1 MKKKLLNSLL
11 IFLSILTLISC
22 GSYSNDENVITLFTW
37 NDYID
42 PQTLKNFTKE
52 TGIKVNV
59 EFFSN
64 NEDMLAKLENN
75 PNYFDVITPSDFI
88 VDKLIQEDQL
98 AILDYNNI
106 PNAKYLLEE
115 LESPSFDKERQ
126 YSLPYA
132 WGTVGIIYDTT
143 KVEEPITSWT
153 ALWDPK
159 YRGSIIMTDS
169 IRDTVGVALLVKGYS
184 LNTKNPK
191 ELLEAGEILVQQKPL
206 VMGYIGD
213 ATENLMATGEA
224 TMAVLWSG
232 DAVNAIRKNPNMTY
246 VIPKEG
252 ANLWEDDFIIP
263 KNSSRKEL
271 AELFI
276 NYMYTPEVA
285 LEAWEFIGY
294 STPNWGTLEMLP
306 LEEQTDKR
314 FYPSLPDPKLER
326 MRHIDDKTLETYNEV
341 WLLLKS

>member
-1 MKKKLLNSLL
+1 MKKKILNSLL
-11 IFLSILTLISC
+11 IFFSSLILISC
-22 GSYSNDENVITLFTW
+22 GANSNDENVITLFTW

-75 PNYFDVITPSDFI
+75 PSYFDVITPSDFI

-98 AILDYNNI
+98 ALLNYDNI
-106 PNAKYLLEE
+106 PNAKYLIEE
-115 LESPSFDKERQ
+115 IRNPSFDIERQ
-126 YSLPYA
+126 YALPYA

-143 KVEEPITSWT
+143 KVEKPITSWKS
-153 ALWDPK
+153 LWDPK
-159 YRGSIIMTDS
+159 YKGSIIMTDS
-169 IRDTVGVALLVKGYS
+169 IRDTVGVALLAKGYS
-184 LNTKNPK
+184 LNTQNPK
-191 ELLEAGEILVQQKPL
+191 ELLEAGELLAQQKPL

-246 VIPKEG
+246 VIPEEG
-252 ANLWEDDFIIP
+252 SNLWEDDFIIP
-263 KNSSRKEL
+263 KNSSKKEL
-271 AELFI
+271 AEAFI
-276 NYMYTPEVA
+276 NYMYKPEVA
-285 LEAWEFIGY
+285 LESWEFIGY
-294 STPNWGTLEMLP
+294 STPNQETLSYLP
-306 LEEQTDKR
+306 EEEQNDKR
-314 FYPSLPDPKLER
+314 FYPDLPNPKLER